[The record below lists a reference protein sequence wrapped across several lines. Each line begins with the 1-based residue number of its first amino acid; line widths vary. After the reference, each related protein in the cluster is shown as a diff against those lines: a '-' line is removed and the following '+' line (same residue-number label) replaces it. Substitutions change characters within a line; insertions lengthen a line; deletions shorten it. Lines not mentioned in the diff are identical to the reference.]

1 MLTLVALLIFLLTVA
16 CLWFQGLWGNI
27 LNLVNLFFSMLIA
40 FNFYEPIC
48 AFLETQ
54 KPLDT
59 FTYMLDFIVIWL
71 LFMISFL
78 LFRLFTDLTSRYR
91 LRFPMI
97 YEMIGRS
104 VMAIVVAYF
113 FVGFF
118 LVTMHLAPISAEP
131 LGGFQNPRQSTF
143 LFLAPDRQILA
154 FMQSRS
160 IGALSRTPFES
171 DAYGPR
177 PDDEKQMAVFD
188 PKSEFTIKH
197 YHRRALYEKQG
208 EHRVAR

>member
-1 MLTLVALLIFLLTVA
+1 MLHLVMLLVFLLTVA

-27 LNLVNLFFSMLIA
+27 LNLVNLFFSMIVA

-48 AFLETQ
+48 AFAETQ
-54 KPLDT
+54 KPVDT
-59 FTYMLDFIVIWL
+59 FTYLLDFVVIWT
-71 LFMISFL
+71 LFMLSFL
-78 LFRLFTDLTSRYR
+78 FFRLFSDLLSRYR
-91 LRFPMI
+91 LRFPLV

-104 VMAIVVAYF
+104 VMSIIVAYF

-118 LVTMHLAPISAEP
+118 LVTLHLAPLPAEP
-131 LGGFQNPRQSTF
+131 MGGLQRPRSATF
-143 LFLAPDRQILA
+143 LFLAPDRQILG

-160 IGALSRTPFES
+160 LGALSRTPFES

-177 PDDEKQMAVFD
+177 PEDEKDFAVFD

-197 YHRRALYEKQG
+197 YRRREKFST
-208 EHRVAR
+208 ETDYRVAR